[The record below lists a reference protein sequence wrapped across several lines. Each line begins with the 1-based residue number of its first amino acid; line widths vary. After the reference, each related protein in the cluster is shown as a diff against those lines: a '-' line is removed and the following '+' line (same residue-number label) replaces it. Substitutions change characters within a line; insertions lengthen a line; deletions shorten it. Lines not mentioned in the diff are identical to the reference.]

1 MMSFSWVGPN
11 NLSHGGTEIRNSLHF
26 VSIRVKCKGAQERLW
41 TSILLKLLF
50 RSKTMSKI

>member
-26 VSIRVKCKGAQERLW
+26 VQRSSRTLMDLNSPKV
-41 TSILLKLLF
+41 TILD
-50 RSKTMSKI
+50 